1 MKKISVFNDNER
13 KKTSTLQR
21 DVFTRDAFKKDA
33 IRITYYI
40 LTRQNKINFLQFL
53 H

>member
-1 MKKISVFNDNER
+1 MKKISVLNDNER

-21 DVFTRDAFKKDA
+21 DAFKRDA